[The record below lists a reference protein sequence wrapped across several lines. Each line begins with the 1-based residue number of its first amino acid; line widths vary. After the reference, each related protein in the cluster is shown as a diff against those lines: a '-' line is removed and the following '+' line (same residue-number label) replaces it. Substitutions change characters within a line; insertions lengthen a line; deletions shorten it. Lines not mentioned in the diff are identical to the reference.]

1 MPDLQL
7 CQMIL
12 AEKANLEQMQS
23 VLQSAMIGYTI
34 AVRKVSLTHYL
45 C

>member
-1 MPDLQL
+1 MPVLQL

-23 VLQSAMIGYTI
+23 VLQSTMIGYTI
-34 AVRKVSLTHYL
+34 AGRKVSLTHYL